1 MPLAKGT
8 KRYQHNQTGEVRYFK
23 NPPNLEAWSK
33 IGTPGSKQWRWI
45 HNTVEEKFISP
56 TDVIP
61 EGYVPGRL
69 KV

>member
-8 KRYQHNQTGEVRYFK
+8 KRYKHNHTGEVRYFK
-23 NPPNLEAWSK
+23 SEPNNETWTK
-33 IGTPGSKQWRWI
+33 TGTPGSKKWKWI
-45 HNTVEEKFISP
+45 HNTNEEKFISP
-56 TDVIP
+56 TENIP

>member
-8 KRYQHNQTGEVRYFK
+8 KRYQHNKTGEVRYFK

-33 IGTPGSKQWRWI
+33 IGTPGSKEWRWI
-45 HNTVEEKFISP
+45 HNQTEEKFISP
-56 TDVIP
+56 TDAIP